1 MSEAAAKWTEKY
13 RPSSLKEVLGNH
25 KAIEELRQWAESWE
39 QGSPIIGAA
48 ILYGPAGTGK
58 TSAALALAKEFDWD
72 YIEMNAS
79 DARTAGMIQKIAGPA
94 SQSSTFSGQRRL
106 VILDEA
112 DNLHGNADRGGAAAM
127 LRLVK
132 NTNQPVLLIA
142 NEYYEIEK
150 LLRDAAKGIQ
160 FRSVRAPTIAQTLRE
175 ICKTEGVACDPDAL
189 ELIAERAGGD
199 LRSAVNDL
207 QAAAQGQTKLS
218 LEDVATA
225 ERDVKASIFKVLDVI
240 FKGENATEALRA
252 SYDLDESPED
262 LIHWIDEN
270 LPLAYEGEDL
280 CRGYESLARAD
291 VFLGRVKVRQ
301 NYGLWRYA
309 GFLMTGGVQAARE
322 RRRHGYIAFRPP
334 GLWRRMG
341 QTKKARNIRDS
352 AAKKIAVHIHLSA
365 RYVRAELMSFIGLL
379 LKDKKLAPKVAAEL
393 DLNPEEIALLTG
405 STPTT
410 KKVQAVFE
418 EAQKIREAEAV
429 EEIELAW
436 HGSAQR
442 SLERDSGEMTGQRTA
457 TARKTEV
464 KPTVDA
470 VVDTVAKT
478 VAGAEAGADAVAEAD
493 PQEAGSPVE
502 SSPAKIPSTTA
513 ETATPRA
520 DAPKRGR
527 GRPRKAKAEDDPKPE
542 KSVEARAEQAQASK
556 KQRSLFDF

>member
-1 MSEAAAKWTEKY
+1 MAEAAAKWTEKY

-39 QGSPIIGAA
+39 RGSPIIGAA

-150 LLRDAAKGIQ
+150 PLRDAAKGIQ

-175 ICKTEGVACDPDAL
+175 VCKTEGVACDPDVL

-207 QAAAQGQTKLS
+207 QAAAQGQTELR
-218 LEDVATA
+218 LEDVSTA

-352 AAKKIAVHIHLSA
+352 AAKKIAARVHLSA

-418 EAQKIREAEAV
+418 EAQRIREAEAV

-436 HGSAQR
+436 HGSPQR
-442 SLERDSGEMTGQRTA
+442 SLERASDEMTGQRVA
-457 TARKTEV
+457 VARKTEV
-464 KPTVDA
+464 KEA
-470 VVDTVAKT
+470 V
-478 VAGAEAGADAVAEAD
+478 DAVAEAD
-493 PQEAGSPVE
+493 PQES
-502 SSPAKIPSTTA
+502 SSPAESSTAKIPLTTA

-520 DAPKRGR
+520 DAPRRGR

-542 KSVEARAEQAQASK
+542 KNTEARAEQAQASK

>member
-1 MSEAAAKWTEKY
+1 MADRWTEKY
-13 RPSSLKEVLGNH
+13 RPSSLKEVLGNG
-25 KAIEELRQWAESWE
+25 KAISELREWAEAWE
-39 QGSPIIGAA
+39 RGVPIIGAA

-58 TSAALALAKEFDWD
+58 TSAALALAQEFDWD

-94 SQSSTFSGQRRL
+94 SRSRTFSGQRRL

-112 DNLHGNADRGGAAAM
+112 DNLHGSADRGGAAAM
-127 LRLVK
+127 LRLVRE
-132 NTNQPVLLIA
+132 TSQPVLLIA

-150 LLRDAAKGIQ
+150 PLRDAAKGIQ
-160 FRSVRAPTIAQTLRE
+160 FRSIRSTTIAQTLRE
-175 ICKTEGVACDPDAL
+175 ICKAEEIACDPDAL

-207 QAAAQGQTKLS
+207 QAAAQGQAELK

-240 FKGENATEALRA
+240 FKGENATDALRA

-270 LPLAYEGEDL
+270 LPLAYEGVDL
-280 CRGYESLARAD
+280 CNGYESLSRAD
-291 VFLGRVKVRQ
+291 IFLGRVKVRQ

-309 GFLMTGGVQAARE
+309 GFLMTGGVQAAKE
-322 RRRHGYIAFRPP
+322 KRRHGYIAFRPP
-334 GLWRRMG
+334 GLWRRLG
-341 QTKKARNIRDS
+341 QSKKARNIRDS
-352 AAKKIAVHIHLSA
+352 AAKKIARHVHLSA
-365 RYVRAELMSFIGLL
+365 RYVRAELMGFIGLL

-418 EAQKIREAEAV
+418 EAQRIREAEAV
-429 EEIELAW
+429 EDIELAW
-436 HGSAQR
+436 GGSAQK
-442 SLERDSGEMTGQRTA
+442 SLERASGEMAGQRTA
-457 TARKTEV
+457 SKAEVGGEV
-464 KPTVDA
+464 K
-470 VVDTVAKT
+470 VV
-478 VAGAEAGADAVAEAD
+478 AD
-493 PQEAGSPVE
+493 PPGASDPAA
-502 SSPAKIPSTTA
+502 SSPAKSSPVSE
-513 ETATPRA
+513 ETVMPKA

-527 GRPRKAKAEDDPKPE
+527 GRPRKAKADEEPKTE
-542 KSVEARAEQAQASK
+542 KKSGPLNAQPGK
-556 KQRSLFDF
+556 RQRSLFDF